1 MTIKPPIPEPA
12 PARRASPSAPRSPKG
27 VRTRQRIMAATA
39 QLLRERPLA
48 DVRVSD
54 VARVADVAQPNFY
67 TYFAS
72 VEDVILALGQEIN
85 ADHLAI
91 FIDEYDWTGESGMA
105 GPRKL
110 VEAALVFWREYGALF
125 SIIGHLADRRRGDF
139 APLRSRQMRA
149 VYKSFERRIR
159 ESQAAGRISAKVQ
172 PRLAGYECISVL
184 QSVCGAYDL
193 LASSGFT
200 HEQLVETTARLL
212 HMIAV
217 GDGAQA
223 AA

>member
-1 MTIKPPIPEPA
+1 
-12 PARRASPSAPRSPKG
+12 

-72 VEDVILALGQEIN
+72 VEDVILALGHEIN
-85 ADHLAI
+85 ADHLAS
-91 FIDEYDWTGESGMA
+91 FINDYDWTGADGMV

-110 VEAALVFWREYGALF
+110 IEASLEFWREYGALF

-139 APLRSRQMRA
+139 APLRSRQMRS

-159 ESQAAGRISAKVQ
+159 ESQAAGRISPKVQ
-172 PRLAGYECISVL
+172 PRLASYECIGILGSVG
-184 QSVCGAYDL
+184 GAYEL
-193 LASSGFT
+193 LTGSGFS
-200 HEQLVETTARLL
+200 HDQMVETTARLL

-223 AA
+223 AT